1 MMSASIPER
10 SFSVLASSP
19 VRTADVGGWTDTWF
33 AEYGLVCSVAIERR
47 VEVRI
52 DLDPQAEASVH
63 VTTGIDGSTYTMD
76 PSAPPGHHP
85 MIESAISAL
94 PPSGEARIMIGDG
107 VVPGAG
113 LGGSA
118 AVMVALVAAL
128 RAARGERQSR
138 VHVARVA
145 HGCELSSGR
154 ESGVQDHWASSF
166 GGINRLAVNFPEVRR
181 ERIRVA
187 PAVERDLTSRLHTV
201 YFGRSHDSSALHSM
215 VMATVMSDAS
225 MLALDRIRDAAHL
238 AAVALKVGDLEAYG
252 AALISNHAALTR
264 LHRDLISDDAHLL
277 EQIARKHR
285 ARGWKVNGA
294 GGRGGSMVVLGP
306 VDPDADRR
314 LCEAIEAEALWQLLD
329 APVATHGVV
338 AHLFEH
344 EDPRSPGSAQWQ
356 TGGLR

>member
-52 DLDPQAEASVH
+52 DLDPQAEASVL

-181 ERIRVA
+181 A
-187 PAVERDLTSRLHTV
+187 V